1 VLHGSNYATGAVSV
15 DGSVTPGDIALVTIQ
30 DRQYSYTIQADD
42 TLEIIRDKLI
52 MNINADP
59 MVLAYKANLFTR
71 IRLQARVPG
80 PEGNGIV
87 YTASSAVGTIS
98 TSGTA
103 SVIMTAL
110 SSSMCCAN
118 EAYSP
123 VTDVNPALPGE
134 TIIVYATGLGLV
146 KPDEA
151 QNTAITGTQLYRPV

>member
-1 VLHGSNYATGAVSV
+1 VSV
-15 DGSVTPGDIALVTIQ
+15 DGSVTPGDIAFVTVQ

-59 MVLAYKANLFTR
+59 MVQAYKAILFTR

-80 PEGNGIV
+80 PEGNGIL
-87 YTASSAVGTIS
+87 YSASSAVGSDS

-110 SSSMCCAN
+110 SSSLCCAN
-118 EAYSP
+118 
-123 VTDVNPALPGE
+123 
-134 TIIVYATGLGLV
+134 
-146 KPDEA
+146 
-151 QNTAITGTQLYRPV
+151 